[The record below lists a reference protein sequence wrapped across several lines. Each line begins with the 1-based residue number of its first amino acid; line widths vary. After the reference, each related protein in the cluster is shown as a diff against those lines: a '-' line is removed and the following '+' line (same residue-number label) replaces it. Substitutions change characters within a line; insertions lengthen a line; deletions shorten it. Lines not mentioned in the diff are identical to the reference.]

1 MRERWFF
8 AEDGRRRGPVAL
20 ESLVEALL
28 DQPEPRVVLVW
39 RKGLAGWVRAGDVP
53 ELERR
58 LERPAV
64 VPVARSSA
72 PPELDGRTLAYSG
85 GLAALAALAFV
96 GWLFWPARP
105 TPRPS
110 PPGGPRAED
119 VPAVAVPPITASP
132 PAATP
137 APTPAATRAPAPSVS
152 GPGRPAST
160 PVPRVVVEQEAE
172 VPASER
178 RALRG
183 VAGWSADRFVLT
195 VFNRSA
201 WRITE
206 LRVKIFR
213 LAGEDFVEDPR
224 PLRLL
229 PPASQ
234 VDPGVVDL
242 MDKVAPDR
250 RKPGLNPLDTGPF
263 EGQAGAPPESFRFE
277 IESARGYPPQR

>member
-8 AEDGRRRGPVAL
+8 AEAGRRRGPVAL
-20 ESLVEALL
+20 QPLVEALL
-28 DQPEPRVVLVW
+28 DQPEPQIVLVW

-64 VPVARSSA
+64 APVARSAA
-72 PPELDGRTLAYSG
+72 PPVLDGRTLAYSG

-96 GWLFWPARP
+96 GWLFWPAHP
-105 TPRPS
+105 TPPPS

-119 VPAVAVPPITASP
+119 VPAVAVPPTTAPP

-137 APTPAATRAPAPSVS
+137 SAPPAPAPSAS
-152 GPGRPAST
+152 GTGRPAAT
-160 PVPRVVVEQEAE
+160 PVPRVVLEQEAE

-195 VFNRSA
+195 VYNRSA

-229 PPASQ
+229 PPAGQ
-234 VDPGVVDL
+234 VDPEVVDL

-277 IESARGYPPQR
+277 IDSARGYPPQR

>member
-28 DQPEPRVVLVW
+28 DQPEPQVVLVW

-53 ELERR
+53 ELARGI
-58 LERPAV
+58 ERPAAA
-64 VPVARSSA
+64 PVARSAA
-72 PPELDGRTLAYSG
+72 PPVLDGRTLAYSG

-96 GWLFWPARP
+96 GWLSWPARP
-105 TPRPS
+105 GPPPS
-110 PPGGPRAED
+110 PSGATRAED
-119 VPAVAVPPITASP
+119 LPAVAVPPIAASP
-132 PAATP
+132 PAGPLAPTPARAPAPSAPGPGRPAATP
-137 APTPAATRAPAPSVS
+137 AARA
-152 GPGRPAST
+152 
-160 PVPRVVVEQEAE
+160 VVEQEAE

-195 VFNRSA
+195 VYNPSA

-206 LRVKIFR
+206 LRLKIFR

-229 PPASQ
+229 PPAGQ

-250 RKPGLNPLDTGPF
+250 RKPALNPLDTGPF